1 MDLKPIAKMKT
12 LLMLVRNYLK
22 LDIELF
28 SRWYFTWNLKL
39 ANNVSII
46 VATNIKPGLRTDK

>member
-28 SRWYFTWNLKL
+28 SSMVFYMK
-39 ANNVSII
+39 SKIS
-46 VATNIKPGLRTDK
+46 K